1 MSGSLKPGDRLIEMK
16 IAKEMAT
23 SQAPVREALRDLE
36 AMGMIESHRNKG
48 ARVRVITN
56 EELRQ
61 IYDVRAQLEGYAT
74 YLVAA
79 NAAPIEKKLRAS
91 ILSMTKAA
99 EKLDYRVFAD
109 HNMEFHRMIVKS
121 SQNSVLLDLWE
132 TLNVKMR
139 TMVNVSRSRGNLQE
153 LAQSHDVLVEAIL
166 TGNPE
171 LAFEAARDHVITNKP
186 CSNHEEE

>member
-1 MSGSLKPGDRLIEMK
+1 MSGALKPGDRLIELK
-16 IAKEMAT
+16 IAGEMAT

-36 AMGMIESHRNKG
+36 AMGVIETHRNKG

-74 YLVAA
+74 YLVTASA
-79 NAAPIEKKLRAS
+79 VPVENKLRTS
-91 ILSMTKAA
+91 IIKMTKAA
-99 EKLDYRVFAD
+99 EKKDYRTFSD
-109 HNMEFHRMIVKS
+109 HNVEFHRVIVKG
-121 SQNSVLLDLWE
+121 SQNTVLLDLWE

-139 TMVNVSRSRGNLQE
+139 TMVNVSRSRGNLLE
-153 LAQSHDVLVEAIL
+153 LAQSHVLLVDAVL

-171 LAFEAARDHVITNKP
+171 LASKAARDHVLTNKP
-186 CSNHEEE
+186 GRDDDKE